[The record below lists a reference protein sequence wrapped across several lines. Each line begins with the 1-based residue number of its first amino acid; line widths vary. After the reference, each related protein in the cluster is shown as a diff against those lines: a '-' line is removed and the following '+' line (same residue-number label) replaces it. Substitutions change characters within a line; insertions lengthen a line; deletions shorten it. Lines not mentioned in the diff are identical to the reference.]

1 MIDGMTLP
9 SQPRVTASGAAALPS
24 PGPTPEPT
32 HPCIRCGQPGLPV
45 DKALCENCN
54 PLELAQP
61 SATQVHGI
69 AALGIIGFVVVLAV
83 LGRAA
88 LAGTG
93 PFTGTVQGV
102 TAAPEGLAVTLTVH
116 NAGSRAGATTCHVVR
131 DARPAGQPGDLV
143 QSPTVPAGGDVQFTA
158 VVTRLGAVPVGLV
171 ADCQSP

>member
-1 MIDGMTLP
+1 MTQP
-9 SQPRVTASGAAALPS
+9 SQPRVSVSGTAALPS
-24 PGPTPEPT
+24 PGPALEPT

-45 DKALCENCN
+45 DKALCESCN

-93 PFTGTVQGV
+93 PFTATVLGV
-102 TAAPEGLAVTLTVH
+102 TAAPAGLAVTVTVH
-116 NAGSRAGATTCHVVR
+116 NAGSKAGATTCHVVR
-131 DARPAGQPGDLV
+131 DSRPAGQPGDLV

-158 VVTRLGAVPVGLV
+158 VVTRLGTVPVGLV